1 MKPLKRL
8 RFLLATQNEGKVREI
23 EQALIGSDIQ
33 LVSVREQ
40 GKLTVPEE
48 TGLTFLEN
56 ARLKALHYF
65 RLTKIPT
72 LAEDSGLVVDSL
84 GGIPG
89 VYSARFGRTDEER
102 IEKLLVWLKPCHS
115 RKDRR
120 ARFVSAFCLAQM
132 DSVVEEV
139 GEVKGWIT
147 KETRGVGGFGY
158 DPVFYY
164 RPMRKTFGEM
174 TMEEKNQVSHRSR
187 ALEKLRKRL
196 IELID

>member
-23 EQALIGSDIQ
+23 EQALTGSDIR

-40 GKLTVPEE
+40 GALTVPEE

-72 LAEDSGLVVDSL
+72 LAEDSGLVVDFL
-84 GGIPG
+84 GGAPG
-89 VYSARFGRTDEER
+89 VYSARFGPTDEER
-102 IEKLLVWLKPCHS
+102 IEKLLVLLKPCHGH
-115 RKDRR
+115 KERR

-132 DSVVEEV
+132 DSVVEV
-139 GEVKGWIT
+139 AGEVKGWIA
-147 KETRGVGGFGY
+147 KETRGVSGFGY

-164 RPMRKTFGEM
+164 PPMRKTFGEM
-174 TMEEKNQVSHRSR
+174 TIEEKNQVSHRSR
-187 ALEKLRKRL
+187 ALEKLRQRL
-196 IELID
+196 VELID